1 MNNRL
6 QKKCI
11 IAATSFHLLLV
22 LILLVGPAFFSP
34 DSKRERTQ
42 EIDFVPAILID
53 EALQGGGSPKGGQT
67 APPPQKNDPPPT
79 PKLPD
84 PPVKDPEP
92 KQDQQAVEP
101 VKPVVKPP
109 PKQKQEET
117 EEAVDPTPPKPKHT
131 VKVDLTE
138 VKNNATA
145 KPKPQNSARTANSDS
160 SADKELAKAIE
171 ALKGT
176 AKGIRSS
183 VSGSTS
189 VEMRGP
195 GGGGPTYAGYNS
207 EIQRI
212 YKQRYDLYL
221 SSAGNVG
228 EEQTSVEASIT
239 ISRDGTVTSTK
250 IVTPSRNAALNK
262 LVERVLDSVNKLRP
276 FPEGSKD
283 AQRTLNIIF
292 ELTPKQGL
300 G

>member
-92 KQDQQAVEP
+92 KQIEKEVEP
-101 VKPVVKPP
+101 AKPLAKPT
-109 PKQKQEET
+109 PKLVET
-117 EEAVDPTPPKPKHT
+117 EEAVDPTPPKQKHA
-131 VKVDLTE
+131 VKVNLTE
-138 VKNNATA
+138 VKNNTTT
-145 KPKPQNSARTANSDS
+145 KPKPQNSTRTANSDS
-160 SADKELAKAIE
+160 SADKELAKAVE

-183 VSGSTS
+183 MSGSTS
-189 VEMRGP
+189 IEMRGP

-228 EEQTSVEASIT
+228 EEQISVEASIT
-239 ISRDGTVTSTK
+239 ISRDGTVTSTR